1 MKLPNHIK
9 WIFFDVGG
17 VLLDDSVVFEQEF
30 IELERMILPHDPE
43 ITIAKLKAYVP
54 TASATPGAFIDAI
67 IRHFV
72 SDPTI
77 ARELM
82 KRFQK
87 EFFDTQMYV
96 RLSHVRPEAHRVL
109 EQLSKHVCLGF
120 MGNQPV
126 ETLEKLRE
134 SGILE
139 YFHHQ
144 KMSGH
149 YPKGLI
155 KPNPEFFKA
164 VLEEAGARAEE
175 SVIVDDN
182 IERGLVP
189 AKALGMTTVWYKLL
203 EREVP
208 EGAVDYTVTSLSEL
222 VE

>member
-1 MKLPNHIK
+1 MKFPSKIQ

-17 VLLDDSVVFEQEF
+17 VLLDDSVIFGQEF
-30 IELERMILPHDPE
+30 IELERMILPYNPE
-43 ITIAKLKAYVP
+43 ITIAMLKAYVP
-54 TASATPGAFIDAI
+54 TASATPGAFIANI
-67 IRHFV
+67 IRYF
-72 SDPTI
+72 I
-77 ARELM
+77 ADASVAEEVR
-82 KRFQK
+82 KRFKK
-87 EFFDTQMYV
+87 EFFDTHLYV

-109 EQLSKHVCLGF
+109 ENLSKHFHLGF

-149 YPKGLI
+149 YAKGLI

-164 VLEEAGARAEE
+164 VLDDTGARVEE
-175 SVIVDDN
+175 SVIVDYN
-182 IERGLVP
+182 IERGLIP

-203 EREVP
+203 EREVT
-208 EGAVDYTVTSLSEL
+208 EGTVDYTITSLSEL

>member
-1 MKLPNHIK
+1 MKFPSKIQ

-17 VLLDDSVVFEQEF
+17 VLLDDSVIFGQEF

-72 SDPTI
+72 SDSSI
-77 ARELM
+77 AKELV
-82 KRFQK
+82 KRFHK
-87 EFFDTQMYV
+87 EFFDTHMYV
-96 RLSHVRPEAHRVL
+96 RLSHVRPETHRVL
-109 EQLSKHVCLGF
+109 ENLSKHFRLGF
-120 MGNQPV
+120 MGNQPI

-139 YFHHQ
+139 YFSHQ

-149 YPKGLI
+149 YAKGLI
-155 KPNPEFFKA
+155 KPNPEFFKS
-164 VLEEAGARAEE
+164 VLQETDAQAEE

-182 IERGLVP
+182 IERGLIP

-208 EGAVDYTVTSLSEL
+208 EGTVDYTITSLSEL